1 MVCLCRQFCIS
12 GSKLMFSAP
21 LLLWWCWRQSLC
33 NWLIYFLRD
42 RCIVC
47 SFLCTFSTRCAHVWC
62 GCVTTNTSRA
72 RSWGGL
78 HHLCEDGDDRHGLF
92 NLVFV
97 SFLLYCTFVHVGA
110 VITPL
115 PMLRLLLTWVYSA
128 TCVLM
133 TTPAICDWKAFFHA
147 PSVFFCVTLH
157 FFLFHSPS
165 AYIDR
170 ATKTLKLHF
179 KCSWIRRSE
188 SRANPMLTAVLVCS
202 SYFCWFSTLSHCF
215 FCSATIILIYAHVN
229 VLS

>member
-47 SFLCTFSTRCAHVWC
+47 SFLCIFSTRCAHVWC
-62 GCVTTNTSRA
+62 CYVTTKTSRA

-92 NLVFV
+92 NLVFF
-97 SFLLYCTFVHVGA
+97 SCLLYCTFVHVGA

-115 PMLRLLLTWVYSA
+115 QMLRLLLTWVYSA

-133 TTPAICDWKAFFHA
+133 TTPAMVRLKSIFSCA
-147 PSVFFCVTLH
+147 VC
-157 FFLFHSPS
+157 FFLCYASFFSLSFTVCVH
-165 AYIDR
+165 
-170 ATKTLKLHF
+170 
-179 KCSWIRRSE
+179 RSG
-188 SRANPMLTAVLVCS
+188 
-202 SYFCWFSTLSHCF
+202 Y
-215 FCSATIILIYAHVN
+215 
-229 VLS
+229 